1 MDVDFHTW
9 AAALHGEEA
18 ARAAAHLLGVV
29 TFDADPGPA
38 VGRLRLGPAAPVHR
52 ARAPAVRWPVGGWPS
67 VVDRLAARA
76 RELGVR
82 IETSSRVDVL
92 PEPPVIVATQLE
104 SARALL
110 GDDGLAWESG
120 RCVLLDVGLV
130 ARPGDAFLVV
140 DLDDAGF
147 VERATGVD
155 TTLAPAG
162 HALVQA
168 DMPLK
173 PGEPRDVALAR
184 LEHLL
189 DLGFPRW
196 RERVVWRRPGS
207 RRAGPALSTCPA
219 PPGATGPRSTA
230 AAGSSWPATWWPHPA
245 SARRS
250 PSTARCTRR
259 GWPQP
264 PFGMRRPGIEERTT
278 FIEREHRA
286 STMRIGVRRS
296 RIGIRPGCLGATM
309 SQPTP
314 DPTRWLTELM
324 STEHVMWPGL
334 DVADT
339 TKAMAAAAAPW
350 TKAVADIT
358 ALQLEAL
365 KTARRAVDGPAAR
378 RHARG
383 RADQGPAV
391 RGEAWTKDP
400 RYEAVARTYLAQTDL
415 MRKALDAAP
424 IDERQQGAV
433 GVRAAARSSTR

>member
-1 MDVDFHTW
+1 MSQITIIGGGLAGLTAAVACAEAGAEVVVHEAHTTLGGRARTSEPPWLAHEGPHAFYADGPHWHWLVERDLVGPLAPLPLREVRGAWFHRGGRLRRTPPASLLPMLVHRRRRAPVDVDFHTW

-18 ARAAAHLLGVV
+18 ARAAARLLGVV
-29 TFDADPGPA
+29 TFDADPG
-38 VGRLRLGPAAPVHR
+38 RLSAALVWDLLLR
-52 ARAPAVRWPVGGWPS
+52 FTAARAPAVRWPVGGWPS
-67 VVDRLAARA
+67 VVERLAARA

-130 ARPGDAFLVV
+130 ARHDDAFLVV

-196 RERVVWRRPGS
+196 RERVVWRRTGFAAGRTGALDLPGS
-207 RRAGPALSTCPA
+207 TWRDRPAIDRGGGVFLAGDL
-219 PPGATGPRSTA
+219 
-230 AAGSSWPATWWPHPA
+230 
-245 SARRS
+245 
-250 PSTARCTRR
+250 
-259 GWPQP
+259 
-264 PFGMRRPGIEERTT
+264 
-278 FIEREHRA
+278 
-286 STMRIGVRRS
+286 
-296 RIGIRPGCLGATM
+296 
-309 SQPTP
+309 
-314 DPTRWLTELM
+314 
-324 STEHVMWPGL
+324 
-334 DVADT
+334 
-339 TKAMAAAAAPW
+339 MAAP
-350 TKAVADIT
+350 
-358 ALQLEAL
+358 
-365 KTARRAVDGPAAR
+365 
-378 RHARG
+378 
-383 RADQGPAV
+383 
-391 RGEAWTKDP
+391 
-400 RYEAVARTYLAQTDL
+400 
-415 MRKALDAAP
+415 
-424 IDERQQGAV
+424 
-433 GVRAAARSSTR
+433 GVRAEISINSALHAARLATAAVRYASAGHRGAHDVH